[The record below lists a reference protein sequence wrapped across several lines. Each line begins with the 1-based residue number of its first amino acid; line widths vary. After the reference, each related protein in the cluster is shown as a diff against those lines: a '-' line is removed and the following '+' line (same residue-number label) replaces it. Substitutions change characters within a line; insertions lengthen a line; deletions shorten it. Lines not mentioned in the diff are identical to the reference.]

1 MTQDIAIRKIAD
13 GTDFLL
19 LNNDL
24 AVTTGY
30 ENLPLLLMFSGSGKW
45 WANQLF
51 FSSNPYQSNTEA
63 ALQSN
68 TIGSAGLNAITAAIT
83 QDLQPLN
90 DIPGTTFSV
99 NCTIANPQ
107 RLNIDITVN
116 GNTFAYY
123 WNPATG
129 INVTI

>member
-24 AVTTGY
+24 AVITGY

-45 WANQLF
+45 WGNQLL
-51 FSSNPYQSNTEA
+51 FSDDPYQSNTEA
-63 ALQSN
+63 ALMTN
-68 TIGSAGLNAITAAIT
+68 TISSAGLNAITTAIMD
-83 QDLQPLN
+83 DLKPLN
-90 DIPGTTFSV
+90 NIPGTTFTV
-99 NCTIANPQ
+99 NCKIANPE
-107 RLNIDITVN
+107 RLNIDITIN

-123 WNPATG
+123 WNPSTG